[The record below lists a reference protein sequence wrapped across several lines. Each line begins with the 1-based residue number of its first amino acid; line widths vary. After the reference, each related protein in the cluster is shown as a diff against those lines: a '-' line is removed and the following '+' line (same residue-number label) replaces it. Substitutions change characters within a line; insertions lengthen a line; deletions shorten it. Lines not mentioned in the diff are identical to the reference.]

1 MPNKIN
7 KNHIYMLWAISFLY
21 ILPILITNSSYYDDI
36 GRSVYGYFSWG
47 IDGRPLSDAIFSTL
61 DLGYPA
67 TDIAPF
73 PQIMSVFLLSTLCY
87 FIHLYLNPN
96 HKFGW
101 LIFTPIF
108 LSPFFIQNL
117 SFRFDSLTMSLSL
130 ISAAI
135 PLFFMRG
142 KKTTLLFVSV
152 ISVLTSLCIYQA
164 SLSAFVA
171 IVCLYVIFSIKN
183 SCNSYEIIKTSV
195 ITFIGMLI
203 GYAIYL
209 KIIIPVFLTSDYA
222 TTYNHMI
229 SSADDFTHNISLT
242 LDVLGSFFTG
252 YIAYIF
258 LAIVTLSLLGLV
270 KVIKNSYLSGKNK
283 LDRAFRMLIIA
294 LIIILMFLCIPGPG
308 LALKQMPLG
317 PRVFIGFGFSISLL
331 LSLISFISEKHQA
344 KFNIIPCILIAIS
357 FSYIG
362 TFSNAVKSQDR
373 LTERVIDG
381 VINDITKIGYGDVK
395 TITIDGRLPYSPT
408 AYKATNK
415 LPLLKSLVPSYFDG
429 PLAWGVV
436 KMVDLYAGK
445 DQPAPQ
451 RTTEIISDICSMRL
465 ITDAGLYRTYYK
477 EGDFVLSFSSYE
489 ESNCKI
495 GK

>member
-1 MPNKIN
+1 MINKIN
-7 KNHIYMLWAISFLY
+7 KNHIYILWAIGFLY

-47 IDGRPLSDAIFSTL
+47 IDGRPLSDVIFSTL

-73 PQIMSVFLLSTLCY
+73 PQIMSVLLLSTLCY

-96 HKFGW
+96 HKYGW
-101 LIFTPIF
+101 LVFTPIF
-108 LSPFFIQNL
+108 FSPFYIQNL

-142 KKTTLLFVSV
+142 KKTTLLLVSV
-152 ISVLTSLCIYQA
+152 LSVLTSLCIYQA
-164 SLSAFVA
+164 SLSVFVS
-171 IVCLYVIFSIKN
+171 IVCLYVIFSIN
-183 SCNSYEIIKTSV
+183 NGCNSYEIIKTSV

-209 KIIIPVFLTSDYA
+209 KIIIPLFVTSDYA

-258 LAIVTLSLLGLV
+258 LAIVIISLLGLAS
-270 KVIKNSYLSGKNK
+270 VIKKSFLTGKNTP
-283 LDRAFRMLIIA
+283 DRVLRILIIA
-294 LIIILMFLCIPGPG
+294 SIIILMFLCIPGPG

-317 PRVFIGFGFSISLL
+317 PRVFIGFGFSISLI

-344 KFNIIPCILIAIS
+344 KLNIIPCILIVVS
-357 FSYIG
+357 FSYIA
-362 TFSNAVKSQDR
+362 TFSNALKSQEK

-381 VINDITKIGYGDVK
+381 VINDITKIGFNDVK
-395 TITIDGRLPYSPT
+395 TITIDGKMPYSPT

-415 LPLLKSLVPSYFDG
+415 LPLLKNLVPSYFDG
-429 PLAWGVV
+429 SLAWGVV

-445 DQPAPQ
+445 EQPAPQ
-451 RTTEIISDICSMRL
+451 RINEITSSICSMIL

-477 EGDFVLSFSSYE
+477 EGDFVLSFSS
-489 ESNCKI
+489 NDCK
-495 GK
+495 